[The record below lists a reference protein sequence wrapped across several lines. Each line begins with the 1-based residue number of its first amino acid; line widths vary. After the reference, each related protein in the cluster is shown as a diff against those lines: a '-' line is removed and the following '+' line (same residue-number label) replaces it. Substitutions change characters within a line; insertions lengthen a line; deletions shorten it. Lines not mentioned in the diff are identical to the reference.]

1 MKRMPTAKRCEWS
14 TLSSDPLMLRYH
26 DTEWGVPVHKDRTMF
41 EFLVLESAQAGLSWQ
56 TILNKRENYRKALHR
71 FDPAKI
77 AKYGKND
84 VGRLL
89 ANTGIVRN
97 RLKINA
103 TIANARKFLEIQN
116 EFGSFDSYVWRFVD
130 GKPTNHRIR
139 SLREVPVTTSESD
152 ALSKDLRHRGFKFV
166 GSTICYSFMQ
176 AVGMVNDHVTYCFR
190 YKELA

>member
-1 MKRMPTAKRCEWS
+1 MKRMSTAKQCEWS

-41 EFLVLESAQAGLSWQ
+41 EFLILESAQAGLSWQ

-71 FDPAKI
+71 FDPARI
-77 AKYGKND
+77 AKYGKKD

-116 EFGSFDSYVWRFVD
+116 EFGSFGSYVWRFVD

-139 SLREVPVTTSESD
+139 SLREIPVTTSESD